1 MSRERSNP
9 MESMSRIS
17 VDPLRNQTTIINPM
31 LPPAVPD
38 QRTRHIATT
47 PVKLSKKQIRQR
59 QRVLEKAEFNRISGE
74 AEDEPGDPI

>member
-1 MSRERSNP
+1 
-9 MESMSRIS
+9 
-17 VDPLRNQTTIINPM
+17 M

-38 QRTRHIATT
+38 QRTLHIATT
-47 PVKLSKKQIRQR
+47 PVKLSKKQIRRR